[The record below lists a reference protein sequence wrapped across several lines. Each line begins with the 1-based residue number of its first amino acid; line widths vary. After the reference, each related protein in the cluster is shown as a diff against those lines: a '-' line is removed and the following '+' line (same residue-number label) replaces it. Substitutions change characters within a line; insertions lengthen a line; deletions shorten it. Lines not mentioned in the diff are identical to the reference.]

1 VKVFH
6 LGEVPYVW
14 LLDDAASMPRA
25 LRMGEC
31 LGKLYGPL
39 EDPPRECRRGMPS
52 RAWLVKCVV
61 GLLLI
66 VLAYYFITR
75 VVLVSVILHH

>member
-1 VKVFH
+1 M
-6 LGEVPYVW
+6 
-14 LLDDAASMPRA
+14 S
-25 LRMGEC
+25 
-31 LGKLYGPL
+31 
-39 EDPPRECRRGMPS
+39 PS

>member
-1 VKVFH
+1 
-6 LGEVPYVW
+6 
-14 LLDDAASMPRA
+14 
-25 LRMGEC
+25 
-31 LGKLYGPL
+31 
-39 EDPPRECRRGMPS
+39 MPS
-52 RAWLVKCVV
+52 RAWLVKCAV

>member
-1 VKVFH
+1 
-6 LGEVPYVW
+6 
-14 LLDDAASMPRA
+14 MPT
-25 LRMGEC
+25 
-31 LGKLYGPL
+31 
-39 EDPPRECRRGMPS
+39 

-61 GLLLI
+61 GLLLM

>member
-1 VKVFH
+1 
-6 LGEVPYVW
+6 
-14 LLDDAASMPRA
+14 
-25 LRMGEC
+25 
-31 LGKLYGPL
+31 
-39 EDPPRECRRGMPS
+39 MPS

-66 VLAYYFITR
+66 ALIYFFVTR

>member
-1 VKVFH
+1 M
-6 LGEVPYVW
+6 L
-14 LLDDAASMPRA
+14 
-25 LRMGEC
+25 
-31 LGKLYGPL
+31 
-39 EDPPRECRRGMPS
+39 S